1 MPRIPIYQFRT
12 NIQGTAGSTA
22 VPVISQQSTSGQ
34 IAAQADTLS
43 KSLQTVSKFA
53 DAIIDNEAKR
63 IVSSESVKYQGM
75 LNDLQKSIQ
84 LNSYNTPETWLQQF
98 DEGKQKIISEINS
111 KDYKYDFIGN
121 QVLNQFAV
129 DSLPLRNGLFDGYLK
144 RTKSLTLAS
153 TQESLYYRGSA
164 LGEKVNLSALDFEAE
179 FFQVVDAMNLYAMSG
194 ASENELEA
202 AKNQVFTNAFLSG
215 LDEYT
220 AGQSDLNKSALKI
233 QDIDNQNLQSI
244 ISRLEPDDA
253 LATLEKW
260 TDDAW
265 EDYSRQEKLN
275 ENAIKKLE
283 NKRDDVVDLIHKAN
297 NIEDAQAALDIYDT
311 LPDSITSLDER
322 TILEN
327 YITASFDENGT
338 KQQVLSLV
346 DDEIKESQLKQKIL
360 DDDLT
365 YDELVSQLPFLSLT
379 QQDKILTFYK
389 NHKNEKDTT
398 VIKKIKTMFGQNDVI
413 DINLGVEDSLGD
425 KILDQAVSFALDEYY
440 RIKLEQGSKFDPIAA
455 LGQVEQLTK
464 TTFKKNIETAIQ
476 DIIINLSTGEN
487 AVDFITT
494 KVKPS
499 ELEQVLQEYTDA
511 NLSSDNELLR
521 TQAFV
526 AFGVLKDNAILFK
539 MLKTYSEQ

>member
-22 VPVISQQSTSGQ
+22 VPIISQQSTSGQ

-84 LNSYNTPETWLQQF
+84 LNSYNSPETWLQQF

-144 RTKSLTLAS
+144 RTKTLTLAS
-153 TQESLYYRGSA
+153 TQEDLYIRGSA
-164 LGEKVNLSALDFEAE
+164 LGEKVNLSALDFGAE
-179 FFQVVDAMNLYAMSG
+179 LTQLAEQMNLYGMSG
-194 ASENELEA
+194 ASDSELVS

-220 AGQSDLNKSALKI
+220 AGLTDLQKSALKI
-233 QDIDNQNLQSI
+233 QDLDNENLQTI
-244 ISRLEPDDA
+244 LGFLEPDDA
-253 LATLEKW
+253 MATLEKW

-265 EDYSRQEKLN
+265 EDYSRQDKLN
-275 ENAIKKLE
+275 DNAIKKLE

-346 DDEIKESQLKQKIL
+346 DNDALESKLKQRIL

-365 YDELVSQLPFLSLT
+365 YDELVEQLPFLSLT
-379 QQDKILTFYK
+379 QQDTIRTFFK
-389 NHKNEKDTT
+389 NNKNEKDTT

-440 RIKLEQGSKFDPIAA
+440 RIKLDQGAKFDPIAA
-455 LGQVEQLTK
+455 LAQVEQLTK

-499 ELEQVLQEYTDA
+499 ELEQALQEYTDA
-511 NLSSDNELLR
+511 NLSSDDELKR

-539 MLKTYSEQ
+539 MLKTYSE

>member
-22 VPVISQQSTSGQ
+22 VPVISQQSTSAQ
-34 IAAQADTLS
+34 ISNQADTLA

-53 DAIIDNEAKR
+53 DVMIDNEAKR

-121 QVLNQFAV
+121 QVLNQFAI

-144 RTKSLTLAS
+144 RTKTLTLAS
-153 TQESLYYRGSA
+153 TQEDLYIRGSA
-164 LGEKVNLSALDFEAE
+164 LGEKVNLSALDFDAE
-179 FFQVVDAMNLYAMSG
+179 LTQLGQQMQLYGMSG
-194 ASENELEA
+194 ATENELIA
-202 AKNQVFTNAFLSG
+202 AKKQVFTNAFLSA

-220 AGQSDLNKSALKI
+220 AGLTDLQKSAFKVQDLDNENIQKI
-233 QDIDNQNLQSI
+233 LSF
-244 ISRLEPDDA
+244 LEPDDA
-253 LATLEKW
+253 MATLEKW

-275 ENAIKKLE
+275 DNAIKKLE
-283 NKRDDVVDLIHKAN
+283 DKRDDVIDLIHKAN

-311 LPDSITSLDER
+311 LPDSITSLEER
-322 TILEN
+322 TNLDN
-327 YITASFDENGT
+327 YITASFNENGT

-346 DDEIKESQLKQKIL
+346 DNEPLESQLKQKIL

-365 YDELVSQLPFLSLT
+365 YQELVEQLPFLSLT
-379 QQDKILTFYK
+379 QQDRMRTFFK

-398 VIKKIKTMFGQNDVI
+398 VIKKIKTMFGQSDVI
-413 DINLGVEDSLGD
+413 DINLGVEDSVGD
-425 KILDQAVSFALDEYY
+425 KILDQAVSYALDEYY
-440 RIKLEQGSKFDPIAA
+440 RIKLEQGSKFDPVKA
-455 LGQVEQLTK
+455 LSQVEELTK
-464 TTFKKNIETAIQ
+464 KEFKKNIEFALQ
-476 DIIINLSTGEN
+476 DVILNLSTGQN
-487 AVDFITT
+487 ALDFITQ

-499 ELEQVLQEYTDA
+499 ELEQVLQDYTEA
-511 NLSSDNELLR
+511 NLSSDDAEIAR
-521 TQAFV
+521 QAFI

>member
-1 MPRIPIYQFRT
+1 MPRIPIYQFKT

-22 VPVISQQSTSGQ
+22 VPIISQQSTSGQ

-144 RTKSLTLAS
+144 RTKTLTLAS
-153 TQESLYYRGSA
+153 TQEDLYIRGST
-164 LGEKVNLSALDFEAE
+164 LGEKVNLSALDFGAE
-179 FFQVVDAMNLYAMSG
+179 LTQLAEQMNLYGMSG
-194 ASENELEA
+194 ASDSELVS

-220 AGQSDLNKSALKI
+220 AGLTDLQKSALKI
-233 QDIDNQNLQSI
+233 QDLDNENLQTILSF
-244 ISRLEPDDA
+244 LEPDDA

-275 ENAIKKLE
+275 ENALKKLE
-283 NKRDDVVDLIHKAN
+283 DKRDDVVDLIHKAN

-365 YDELVSQLPFLSLT
+365 YNELVAQLPFLSLA

-389 NHKNEKDTT
+389 NNKNEKDTT

-425 KILDQAVSFALDEYY
+425 KILDQAVSYALDEYY
-440 RIKLEQGSKFDPIAA
+440 RIKLEQGVKFDPIAA
-455 LGQVEQLTK
+455 LAQVEQLTK

-487 AVDFITT
+487 AVDFVTT

-499 ELEQVLQEYTDA
+499 ELEQVLQDYTNA
-511 NLSSDNELLR
+511 NLSSDDELLR